1 MSRGL
6 HSHIHSH
13 NEKLDKFKILHKKKY
28 VRVIDKWAM
37 VVGVLAPLTSLP
49 QVFQIIETKNA
60 DGVSVLTWALYM
72 ILSILWII
80 YGIAHKE
87 RVIVVTNVLWL
98 TLELF
103 IVALALIY

>member
-6 HSHIHSH
+6 HSYIHNH

-28 VRVIDKWAM
+28 VRAIDRWAM
-37 VVGVLAPLTSLP
+37 VIGVLAPLASLP

-60 DGVSVLTWALYM
+60 DGVSVLTWVLYM
-72 ILSILWII
+72 LLSILWII

-87 RVIVVTNVLWL
+87 RVIVVTNILWL
-98 TLELF
+98 ILELF
-103 IVALALIY
+103 IVVLSLMY